1 MNREMAMEWLKSS
14 ASDLETI
21 EEIMDNENLTHIAAF
36 HAQQSVEKTIKALLE
51 FYELNVPKT
60 HSILKLSKLAADHFD
75 IEDKEIADEL
85 DRLYIDAR
93 YPGDLGLL
101 PDGKPTVD
109 KACSLYNFAKNI
121 YTKAQTTIIE

>member
-1 MNREMAMEWLKSS
+1 MNREMAKEWLKSA

-21 EEIMDNENLTHIAAF
+21 EEIIDNGNLTHIAAF
-36 HAQQSVEKTIKALLE
+36 HSQQCVEKTIKAILE
-51 FYELNVPKT
+51 FHELNVPKT
-60 HSILKLSKLAADHFD
+60 HSILKLSKLAENHFD

-101 PDGKPTVD
+101 PDGKPTID
-109 KACSLYNFAKNI
+109 KAGSLYSFAKNI
-121 YTKAQTTIIE
+121 YTKAQITIIK